1 MHCKLTKSLEWD
13 CSVCV
18 YQSSICFKKV
28 KLDQRKR
35 MKKTKTDKQII
46 IQSEIFRARY
56 VKTILKLKTS
66 NKLTFKESPCRW
78 STE

>member
-1 MHCKLTKSLEWD
+1 MLTF
-13 CSVCV
+13 VFINQV
-18 YQSSICFKKV
+18 YVLKKV

-66 NKLTFKESPCRW
+66 NKLNFKEGPCRW

>member
-1 MHCKLTKSLEWD
+1 
-13 CSVCV
+13 
-18 YQSSICFKKV
+18 
-28 KLDQRKR
+28 
-35 MKKTKTDKQII
+35 MKKTKTDNQII

-66 NKLTFKESPCRW
+66 NKLNFKEGPCRW